1 MRAPGVSLHR
11 MPLFAWA
18 VLVTAVLLLLSLP
31 VLAGSYFCLFYS
43 FISLEAID
51 VYLAVCWETLLFLS
65 YAACVTRNATNFLV
79 KLRILWIGQS
89 AGNLFNKKGRTPQRL
104 NARACST
111 NSVSSRL
118 NLEGNLGHYLA
129 GLIEGDGTI
138 ITPSKIRS
146 PKGKLYYP
154 SIQVVFH
161 LKDLPLALTILKAI
175 GQGSLN
181 RVKKAQAYI
190 LSINSLPGVVKVV
203 ELINGKMRS
212 PKVVA
217 LHHLITWLNL
227 NRDYNFPLLPID
239 TSPLESNAWF
249 AGFVEADGSF
259 YIRTTESPLRIAP
272 QFMLEQRKE
281 SLTNG
286 SYQGIMEALAHF
298 LLSNLK
304 SLQRKDKGT
313 SFRVRTNS
321 LTGNLVL
328 ISYLTS
334 FPLFGSKRLDYFD
347 WCQSVELV
355 AKGNHKTTQ
364 ALASMKQLK
373 TNMNNNRTFFTWEHL
388 VDFYKP

>member
-1 MRAPGVSLHR
+1 

-51 VYLAVCWETLLFLS
+51 VYLAVCWETLP
-65 YAACVTRNATNFLV
+65 TNFLF

-89 AGNLFNKKGRTPQRL
+89 AGNLFSKIGRAPQRL
-104 NARACST
+104 NARACSM
-111 NSVSSRL
+111 NSVPSRPK
-118 NLEGNLGHYLA
+118 LEGNLGHYLA
-129 GLIEGDGTI
+129 GLIEGDGTLI
-138 ITPSKIRS
+138 VPSKIRS

-175 GQGSLN
+175 GQGSLK

-203 ELINGKMRS
+203 ELINGKMRT

-227 NRDYNFPLLPID
+227 NRDYNFPLHPVD

-249 AGFVEADGSF
+249 AGFVEADSRRHGSVWGAGGSF
-259 YIRTTESPLRIAP
+259 YIRTTESPLKIAP
-272 QFMLEQRKE
+272 QFVLEQRKE
-281 SLTNG
+281 SPTNG

-321 LTGNLVL
+321 LAGNLVL